1 MPVLQVIATAAST
14 GAARQDSAIVNIIAM
29 TEDKDGKVKLIA
41 IAALVGILTGTATSL
56 LGDLIGWITG
66 FLSRHMTA
74 ETANRCYLVLP
85 AAGIFMAIVFQRYIA
100 KINLSG
106 GVPMINGCFQT
117 QKYRLS
123 PKYLFAPILGCTVT
137 IGLGGSAGAEGPSAC
152 TGAAIGSN
160 LARWFKLSDESVR
173 ILLACGAGAGIAGI
187 FKAPVGGVLFT
198 LEVLAVGMT
207 TFPVLLL
214 ITSCLISYA
223 TAYIVAGMHFDI
235 IFHQI
240 LPFDVRHM
248 LWTCLL
254 GVFCGVYSI
263 WYRWSQEWVKKFMGN
278 INNVWVRA
286 LLGGSVLS
294 MAIFMFPSL
303 YGEGYG
309 MVSNFVSGRAWE
321 FFSFSPFAVDS
332 SNLAL
337 LLTGVAAVLLL
348 KGGMVGCTLYS
359 GGVAG
364 DFAPTIFAGCM
375 AGYFF
380 GVTANHLFDASL
392 SPENMALVG
401 MAAVMSGV
409 IRAPLMSIFIAVEM
423 SNSFEFIAGFILASV
438 ISYAIV
444 VFITPDVKR
453 LDTQLDKR
461 IDSALGRQPASG
473 TGATESAP
481 GEVH

>member
-1 MPVLQVIATAAST
+1 MIK
-14 GAARQDSAIVNIIAM
+14 
-29 TEDKDGKVKLIA
+29 DKDGKVKLVLL
-41 IAALVGILTGTATSL
+41 AALVGLLTGTATSL
-56 LGDLIGWITG
+56 LDDSIRWITG
-66 FLSRHMTA
+66 FLTNHMA
-74 ETANRCYLVLP
+74 PGYANRCFLILP
-85 AAGIFMAIVFQRYIA
+85 MAGIFISIIFQRYIA
-100 KINLSG
+100 KLDLSEG
-106 GVPMINGCFQT
+106 MAMIDGCFKKR
-117 QKYRLS
+117 KYRIS
-123 PKYLFAPILGCTVT
+123 PKYLFAPILGCTAT

-160 LARWFKLSDESVR
+160 IARWFKLSKPSVW

-223 TAYIVAGMHFDI
+223 TAYIVAGMRFDI

-248 LWTCLL
+248 LWTCAL
-254 GVFCGVYSI
+254 GIFCGVYSI
-263 WYRWSQEWVKKFMGN
+263 WYRWSQEWVKKYMAKISN
-278 INNVWVRA
+278 TWVKA
-286 LLGGSVLS
+286 ILGGSVLS

-309 MVSNFVSGRAWE
+309 MVSNFVSGEAWK
-321 FFSFSPFAVDS
+321 FFSFSPFASDS
-332 SNLAL
+332 SDIGL
-337 LLTGVAAVLLL
+337 LLAGVAAVLLL

-380 GVTANHLFDASL
+380 GMLANLFFGANL

-401 MAAVMSGV
+401 MSAVMSGV

-453 LDTQLDKR
+453 LDMEFDEKIQKLR
-461 IDSALGRQPASG
+461 
-473 TGATESAP
+473 
-481 GEVH
+481 